1 MPSIINRLQSGWN
14 AFMGRDPTRVYNTQE
29 LGAGSSYRPDRVR
42 YYGFNDRSIISA
54 VINRIGIDAS
64 SVDVKHVRL
73 EDDRYIE
80 TIKSKLNTVLTAD
93 ANIDQTGRAFM
104 QDVVESMCEDGV
116 VAIVPTDTTTNPFN
130 GSYDI
135 EKMRVGK
142 VKEWY
147 PKHVQVEV
155 YNENS
160 GRRETITLPKA
171 MVALPQN
178 PLYAVMNEPNSTL
191 QRLKRTLANLDI
203 LDDRNSSG
211 KLDLI
216 IQLPYTI
223 KSQSRRE
230 LAESRR
236 KDIEMQLIGSK
247 YGIAYTDATER
258 IMQLN
263 RPIENNYWS
272 QAKDL
277 TTMLYNQL
285 GLTES
290 VFDGTADEKTMTNYY
305 ERTIKPI
312 LLAITEEMDRKFL
325 TKTAKS
331 QGQAIKFFSDPFKYV
346 TISSMVNVAD
356 VFRRNEIATSNELR
370 TVIGWKPFN
379 DERAD
384 DIRNPN
390 MPQPEAMVDPNT
402 GQPVDPNT
410 PPENPNE
417 NMTPEEVDNLIAML
431 QDELDQLLAIKEQ
444 QEAEIAEEE
453 TG

>member
-1 MPSIINRLQSGWN
+1 MPSILNRLQSGWN
-14 AFMGRDPTRVYNTQE
+14 AFMGRDPTMMNNPQQIGV
-29 LGAGSSYRPDRVR
+29 GSSYRPDRVR
-42 YYGFNDRSIISA
+42 YYGFNDRSIIAA

-64 SVDVKHVRL
+64 SVDIKHVRV
-73 EDDRYIE
+73 EDDRYVE
-80 TIKSKLNTVLTAD
+80 TIRSKLNTVITAD
-93 ANIDQTGRAFM
+93 ANIDQTGRAFI
-104 QDVVESMCEDGV
+104 QDIVESMCEDGV
-116 VAIVPTDTTTNPFN
+116 VAIVPTDTTTNPYN

-142 VKEWY
+142 VKEWF
-147 PKHVQVEV
+147 PKHVRVEV
-155 YNENS
+155 YNENT
-160 GRRETITLPKA
+160 GRREEVLLPKSL
-171 MVALPQN
+171 VALPQN

-191 QRLKRTLANLDI
+191 QRLKRTLANLDV

-325 TKTAKS
+325 TKTAKT

-346 TISSMVNVAD
+346 TITSMTSVAD

-390 MPQPEAMVDPNT
+390 MPQNDTLAMPEPEAVPSMEESVDEAME
-402 GQPVDPNT
+402 QPT
-410 PPENPNE
+410 NE
-417 NMTPEEVDNLIAML
+417 DMTDEEIDQCLELLQKEVD
-431 QDELDQLLAIKEQ
+431 DLLRIKE
-444 QEAEIAEEE
+444 ERAGGE
-453 TG
+453 